1 MHLTDAVTI
10 VLFKVLGAFANRP
23 FDPSLS
29 EDERVIDVGDVSSPC
44 SAYSLALTAYI
55 YSCAIL
61 HTALQVFLG
70 IAQFVVVVLASVVIG
85 FVVGMIAAF
94 ITRFSEHVH
103 GEYLLIPHLSRAANN
118 TPHFA
123 KCTSCFSC

>member
-1 MHLTDAVTI
+1 M
-10 VLFKVLGAFANRP
+10 LFKVLGAFANRP

-29 EDERVIDVGDVSSPC
+29 EDERVIDVGDVSTPC
-44 SAYSLALTAYI
+44 SAYTLALTAYI
-55 YSCAIL
+55 YTYLCHVAYC
-61 HTALQVFLG
+61 TALQVFLG

-103 GEYLLIPHLSRAANN
+103 GEYLL
-118 TPHFA
+118 TPSV
-123 KCTSCFSC
+123 KGS

>member
-1 MHLTDAVTI
+1 M
-10 VLFKVLGAFANRP
+10 
-23 FDPSLS
+23 
-29 EDERVIDVGDVSSPC
+29 
-44 SAYSLALTAYI
+44 
-55 YSCAIL
+55 L

-103 GEYLLIPHLSRAANN
+103 GEYLPHLSKVAKKRIILLLHELLLMLDFFLL
-118 TPHFA
+118 HFCCSVGA
-123 KCTSCFSC
+123 HYCFHYGVSVIHSS

>member
-1 MHLTDAVTI
+1 
-10 VLFKVLGAFANRP
+10 
-23 FDPSLS
+23 
-29 EDERVIDVGDVSSPC
+29 
-44 SAYSLALTAYI
+44 
-55 YSCAIL
+55 L

-103 GEYLLIPHLSRAANN
+103 GEYMVTLSVEE
-118 TPHFA
+118 
-123 KCTSCFSC
+123 